1 MLDNPEIDIVQQA
14 GNWPIEEAIAALTEK
29 AISVSIDVAKL
40 KLRQNSEL
48 SVVLSNDEEV
58 QVLNKNWRKIDSPT
72 NVLSFPVEDISVGE
86 MPGMLLGDIVL
97 SFETITRE
105 AENQGVSFD
114 NHFLHLVIHGFL
126 HIFGYDHIDDKDAVE
141 MEAVEIAC
149 LSRLGIANPYNDDI
163 V

>member
-1 MLDNPEIDIVQQA
+1 MPDNPEIDIVQQA
-14 GNWPIEEAIAALTEK
+14 GNWPDKRAIAALTEK
-29 AISVSIDVAKL
+29 AISVTIDVASL

-48 SVVLSNDEEV
+48 SVVLSNDDEV
-58 QVLNKNWRKIDSPT
+58 QALNKSWRKIDKPT
-72 NVLSFPVEDISVGE
+72 NVLSFPVENILVGE
-86 MPGMLLGDIVL
+86 VPGMLLGDIVL

-126 HIFGYDHIDDKDAVE
+126 HIFGYDHTDDKEAVE
-141 MEAVEIAC
+141 METLEISC